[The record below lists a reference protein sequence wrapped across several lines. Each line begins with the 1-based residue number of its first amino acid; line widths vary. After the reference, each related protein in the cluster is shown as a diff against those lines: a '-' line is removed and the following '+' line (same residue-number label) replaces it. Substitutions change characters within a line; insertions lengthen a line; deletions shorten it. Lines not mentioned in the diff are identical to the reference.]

1 MRGEGSRR
9 GSERYLAAE
18 RCSCA
23 GALPKIWAYM
33 SDFPA
38 PWAALLLPPLAECLC
53 SACAGASMQNGGGEV
68 FISLKK
74 KNKTR
79 KPTSWK
85 LLIRAVLRL

>member
-1 MRGEGSRR
+1 
-9 GSERYLAAE
+9 
-18 RCSCA
+18 
-23 GALPKIWAYM
+23 M

-53 SACAGASMQNGGGEV
+53 SARAGASMQNGGGEV
-68 FISLKK
+68 FISLKN
-74 KNKTR
+74 NKTK